1 MTASIMSHP
10 APTSASASTAGR
22 RHSWLERS
30 LLLALFAITA
40 MAAAGYAIF
49 ALHPER
55 LAGVPDAAAVYGQ
68 ALRFFPPV
76 HIVTGVV
83 VLGAILTW
91 RVGGTWI
98 PAAAAL
104 YLISLASELLG
115 TTIGLPFGPYQYGPG
130 LGTKWL
136 EHVPVL
142 VPASWF
148 MMALPS
154 FALAT
159 RWVTAHRVWRVVV
172 AAGLLVS
179 WDLALDPAM
188 SRLMPYWIWGRE
200 GPYYG
205 MPLLNLVGWYVTGL
219 ALMAALTRLR
229 VDRWLDDVPTAPL
242 LGIYAA
248 NLALPVVMAAAAGLW
263 PASVLAVA
271 PIAVAAWTASTRAR
285 SLA

>member
-1 MTASIMSHP
+1 MTVSMTSP
-10 APTSASASTAGR
+10 AGHRWP
-22 RHSWLERS
+22 WLERS
-30 LLLALFAITA
+30 LLLVLFAITA
-40 MAAAGYAIF
+40 MAAAGYAAF

-55 LAGVPDAAAVYGQ
+55 LAGIPDAAVVYGQ
-68 ALRFFPPV
+68 ALRVFPPA
-76 HIVTGVV
+76 HILAGLV
-83 VLGAILTW
+83 VLVAILTW
-91 RVGGTWI
+91 RVGGAWI
-98 PAAAAL
+98 PAGVAL

-115 TTIGLPFGPYQYGPG
+115 TTVGLPFGPYRYGPG
-130 LGTKWL
+130 LGMKWL
-136 EHVPVL
+136 DHVPVL

-159 RWVTAHRVWRVVV
+159 RWVTTDRAWRIVA

-179 WDLALDPAM
+179 WDLALDPSM

-219 ALMAALTRLR
+219 ALMAALALLR
-229 VDRWLDDVPTAPL
+229 VDRWLAAVPTVPL
-242 LGIYAA
+242 LAIYVA

-271 PIAVAAWTASTRAR
+271 PVALAAWTAAAR
-285 SLA
+285 RSAA

>member
-1 MTASIMSHP
+1 MTMSIPSLP
-10 APTSASASTAGR
+10 RARAP
-22 RHSWLERS
+22 WVERS
-30 LLLALFAITA
+30 LLLGLFVLTA
-40 MAAAGYAIF
+40 MAAAGYAVF

-55 LAGVPDAAAVYGQ
+55 LAGVPSAMAVYGQ
-68 ALRFFPPV
+68 ALRLFPPM
-76 HIVTGVV
+76 HIIAGVV
-83 VLGAILTW
+83 ALAGILTW
-91 RVGGTWI
+91 RVRGAWI

-115 TTIGLPFGPYQYGPG
+115 TTAGLPFGPYRYGPG
-130 LGTKWL
+130 LGIKWL
-136 EHVPVL
+136 AHVPVL

-159 RWVTAHRVWRVVV
+159 RWVTGARVRRIVV

-188 SRLMPYWIWGRE
+188 SRLMPYWIWGRA

-219 ALMAALTRLR
+219 ALMAALTLLR
-229 VDRWLDDVPTAPL
+229 VDRWLADVPTAPL

-248 NLALPVVMAAAAGLW
+248 NLALPVIMAAAAGLW
-263 PASVLAVA
+263 PASALAVA
-271 PIAVAAWTASTRAR
+271 PIALAAWVSGARTRRIA
-285 SLA
+285 

>member
-1 MTASIMSHP
+1 MTVSISSP
-10 APTSASASTAGR
+10 ADR
-22 RHSWLERS
+22 RPWLERS
-30 LLLALFAITA
+30 LLLALFALTA
-40 MAAAGYAIF
+40 MAAAGYAVF

-55 LAGVPDAAAVYGQ
+55 LAGVPSAAAVYGQ
-68 ALRFFPPV
+68 ALRLFPPG
-76 HIVTGVV
+76 HILAGIVA
-83 VLGAILTW
+83 LAAILTW
-91 RVGGTWI
+91 RVGGAWI
-98 PAAAAL
+98 PAALAL

-115 TTIGLPFGPYQYGPG
+115 TTVGLPFGPYRYGPG
-130 LGTKWL
+130 LGIKWL
-136 EHVPVL
+136 AHVPVL

-159 RWVTAHRVWRVVV
+159 RWVTADRTWRVVV

-219 ALMAALTRLR
+219 ALMAALTLLR
-229 VDRWLDDVPTAPL
+229 VDRWLEDVPTLPL

-248 NLALPVVMAAAAGLW
+248 NLALPVIMAAAAGLW
-263 PASVLAVA
+263 PASLLAVA
-271 PIAVAAWTASTRAR
+271 PIALAARGAATRTRSVA
-285 SLA
+285 

>member
-1 MTASIMSHP
+1 MLTSIGSHTDRWP
-10 APTSASASTAGR
+10 
-22 RHSWLERS
+22 WLERS

-40 MAAAGYAIF
+40 MAATGYAVF
-49 ALHPER
+49 ALNPAR
-55 LAGVPDAAAVYGQ
+55 LAGVPGAAAAYGQ
-68 ALRFFPPV
+68 ALRLFPPG
-76 HIVTGVV
+76 HIVAGLVALAV
-83 VLGAILTW
+83 ILTC
-91 RVGGTWI
+91 RVGGAWLT
-98 PAAAAL
+98 AAAAL
-104 YLISLASELLG
+104 YLVSLASELLG
-115 TTIGLPFGPYQYGPG
+115 TTVGVPFGPYRYGPG
-130 LGTKWL
+130 LGIKWL

-159 RWVTAHRVWRVVV
+159 RWVTTDRVWRIVV
-172 AAGLLVS
+172 AAGLLVA

-188 SRLMPYWIWGRE
+188 SHLMPYWIWGRA

-219 ALMAALTRLR
+219 ALMVALTLLR
-229 VDRWLDDVPTAPL
+229 VDRWLAEIPTAPL
-242 LGIYAA
+242 LGIYIA

-271 PIAVAAWTASTRAR
+271 PIALAAAAATTRGRRMA
-285 SLA
+285 

>member
-1 MTASIMSHP
+1 MTASMT
-10 APTSASASTAGR
+10 TSVDR
-22 RHSWLERS
+22 RPWFERS
-30 LLLALFAITA
+30 LLLALFVLTA
-40 MAAAGYAIF
+40 MAAAGYAVF

-55 LAGVPDAAAVYGQ
+55 LAEVPDAAAVYGQ
-68 ALRFFPPV
+68 ALRLFPPG
-76 HIVTGVV
+76 HIIAG
-83 VLGAILTW
+83 LLALAAILSW
-91 RVGGTWI
+91 RVRAAWI
-98 PAAAAL
+98 PAAVAL

-115 TTIGLPFGPYQYGPG
+115 TTIGLPFGPYRYGPG
-130 LGTKWL
+130 LGVKWL
-136 EHVPVL
+136 AHVPVL

-159 RWVTAHRVWRVVV
+159 RWVTTHRVWRVVV

-229 VDRWLDDVPTAPL
+229 VDRWLGDVPTAPL

-263 PASVLAVA
+263 PAAVLAVA
-271 PIAVAAWTASTRAR
+271 PIALAAWIASARAR
-285 SLA
+285 GFA

>member
-1 MTASIMSHP
+1 MTVSILPPSYSP
-10 APTSASASTAGR
+10 AGR
-22 RHSWLERS
+22 RQPWLERS

-55 LAGVPDAAAVYGQ
+55 LAGVPSAAVVYGQ

-76 HIVTGVV
+76 HIVAGIVA
-83 VLGAILTW
+83 LGAMLTW
-91 RVGGTWI
+91 RVGGAWI
-98 PAAAAL
+98 PAAVTL

-115 TTIGLPFGPYQYGPG
+115 TTVGLPFGPYQYGPG
-130 LGTKWL
+130 LGMKWL

-159 RWVTAHRVWRVVV
+159 RWVTADRAWRIVV

-219 ALMAALTRLR
+219 ALMAALTLLR
-229 VDRWLDDVPTAPL
+229 VDRWLANVPTTPL
-242 LGIYAA
+242 LGIYVA
-248 NLALPVVMAAAAGLW
+248 NLALPVIMAAAAGLW
-263 PASVLAVA
+263 PASLLAVA
-271 PIAVAAWTASTRAR
+271 PVALAAWTGASSRRPA
-285 SLA
+285 